1 MKYIDEYRDGGLARS
16 IAATIAREAVSGRHY
31 KFMEF
36 CGGHTHAISRYG
48 IEDLL
53 PSNVEMVHGPGCPV
67 CVLPVGRIDD
77 AIRLAMRPEVT
88 LCTYADLMRVPASSG
103 ASLLKAKAAGAD
115 IRMIYSSMDAVLI
128 AEAEPAR
135 QVVFFAIGFETTTPS
150 TALSIALASRKRL
163 TNFSVFCNHVLTPPA
178 IRAILDTANLPE
190 VERVLVDGFVGPA
203 HVSTVI
209 GTSPYVALAAEFEK
223 PVVVAGFEPLDM
235 VQAILMLV
243 RQVNEGRS
251 DVENQYIRA
260 VTEGGNMI
268 AQREVAEVFELRDTF
283 EWRGLGQLPASA
295 LRLRQAYGQFDAE
308 QRFAIVPVRAA
319 DNPACECG
327 DVLRGLKKPADCKL
341 FGTVCS
347 PETPMGSC
355 MVSPEGACAA
365 HWTYGRFRDR
375 ARAGAVR
382 VAA

>member
-1 MKYIDEYRDGGLARS
+1 MKYIDEYRDGALARS
-16 IAATIAREAVSGRHY
+16 IATTIADEARLERHY
-31 KFMEF
+31 RFMEF

-53 PSNVEMVHGPGCPV
+53 PVNVEMVHGPGCPV

-88 LCTYADLMRVPASSG
+88 LCTYADLMRVPASGG

-128 AEAEPAR
+128 AEAEPGR
-135 QVVFFAIGFETTTPS
+135 EVVFFAIGFETTTPS
-150 TALSIALASRKRL
+150 TALSIALAGRKQL
-163 TNFSVFCNHVLTPPA
+163 TNFSVFCNHVLTPSA
-178 IRAILDTANLPE
+178 IRAILDTANLPD

-223 PVVVAGFEPLDM
+223 PVVVAGFEPLDV

-243 RQVNEGRS
+243 RQVNQGRS

-260 VTEGGNMI
+260 VTAVGNLV
-268 AQREVAEVFELRDTF
+268 AQRAVAEVFEMRDTF
-283 EWRGLGQLPASA
+283 EWRGLGELPASA
-295 LRLRQAYGQFDAE
+295 LRLREAYHQFDAE
-308 QRFAIVPVRAA
+308 HRFAIVPVRAA

-347 PETPMGSC
+347 PETPMGAC

-375 ARAGAVR
+375 ARAGAVQ

>member
-1 MKYIDEYRDGGLARS
+1 MKYIDEYRDGALARS
-16 IAATIAREAVSGRHY
+16 IAATIAGEAPPDRRY
-31 KFMEF
+31 RFMEF

-53 PSNVEMVHGPGCPV
+53 PANVEMVHGPGCPV

-77 AIRLAMRPEVT
+77 AIALAMRPEVT
-88 LCTYADLMRVPASSG
+88 LCTYADLMRVPASDG
-103 ASLLKAKAAGAD
+103 ASLMKAKAAGAD

-128 AEAEPAR
+128 AQAEPGR

-150 TALSIALASRKRL
+150 TALSIQLAHGKQL
-163 TNFSVFCNHVLTPPA
+163 ANFSVFCNHVLTPPA

-209 GTSPYVALAAEFEK
+209 GTNPYVALAAEFEK
-223 PVVVAGFEPLDM
+223 PVVVAGFEPLDV
-235 VQAILMLV
+235 VQAIMMLV
-243 RQVNEGRS
+243 RQVNEGRC

-260 VTEGGNMI
+260 VTAGGNLV
-268 AQREVAEVFELRDTF
+268 AQRAVTEIFELRDTF

-295 LRLRQAYGQFDAE
+295 LRLRRAYDQFDAE
-308 QRFAIVPVRAA
+308 QRFKIMPAAAA

-327 DVLRGLKKPADCKL
+327 DVLRGLKKPAECKL

-375 ARAGAVR
+375 AAASSVRA
-382 VAA
+382 AA